1 MNDYVWGMI
10 EKYRRKGVLVDTNIL
25 LLYVV
30 GSFDRKIISE
40 FKHTNSY
47 TVEDFDA
54 AVLVIESFD
63 TRATTPNVLTEVSN
77 LTGHLCYYIKG
88 ECFDFFAKGIT
99 LLNEH
104 YLLSGEISTM
114 PEFRRF
120 GLTDA
125 GILSLA
131 RDRYLVLTD
140 DLPLYHYL
148 ISTGI
153 DALNFNHIR
162 TFFWDS

>member
-1 MNDYVWGMI
+1 MNDYVFGMI
-10 EKYRRKGVLVDTNIL
+10 DKYRRKGVLVDTNIL

-30 GSFDRKIISE
+30 GSFDREIIPE
-40 FKHTNSY
+40 FKHTNNY

-77 LTGHLCYYIKG
+77 LTGHLSDHLKG
-88 ECFDFFAKGIT
+88 SCFDFFAQGIT

-104 YLLSGEISTM
+104 YLLSGEISAN

-125 GILSLA
+125 GIVRLA
-131 RDRYLVLTD
+131 KNKYLVLTD

-148 ISTGI
+148 INSGI

-162 TFFWDS
+162 TFFW